1 MLTRALLTAGLALAA
16 VSPAIADDTGQQE
29 YMVACAICH
38 GETGKGEGPFAP
50 LLNIHTPDLTRLAAE
65 NETDPGVFPFLD
77 VLMIVDGRTGVRA
90 HGDTSM
96 PIWGERFA
104 ATAEETAGP
113 YGSELQVRGRLL
125 SLVYYLES
133 IQE

>member
-1 MLTRALLTAGLALAA
+1 MKALFGAVGAVLAAAGPALADS
-16 VSPAIADDTGQQE
+16 VGEQE

-38 GETGKGEGPFAP
+38 GESGKGQGPFAP
-50 LLNIHTPDLTRLAAE
+50 LLNIETPDLTRLAAG
-65 NETDPGVFPFLD
+65 NEKNPGTFPFLD
-77 VLMIVDGRTGVRA
+77 VMMIVDGRSGVRA

-104 ATAEETAGP
+104 ASEAGTAGP
-113 YGSELQVRGRLL
+113 YGSELEVRGRLL